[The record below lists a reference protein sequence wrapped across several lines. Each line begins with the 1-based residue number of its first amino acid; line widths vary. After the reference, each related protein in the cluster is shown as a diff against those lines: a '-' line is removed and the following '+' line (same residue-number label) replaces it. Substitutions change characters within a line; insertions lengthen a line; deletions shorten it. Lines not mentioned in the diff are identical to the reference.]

1 MFWSR
6 SLSGRGYGYVA
17 VSRFSSRLGCH
28 LYGRIRRTDFLP
40 VGEDRDDEVLEREY
54 DSVDS
59 SDDEDRGMQ
68 YNFVLSDSDEE
79 PHAEQDERP
88 EVQEAGGGPY
98 EVDLLLDAVLDAQ
111 AVADSGDALA
121 PAASPSPAT
130 TPEGGGT
137 YAGDVLTSPG
147 GGGGSSSVVRRL
159 DFESVPGGGA
169 CGGMYE
175 RDLLVD
181 VEADVGGGHGI
192 AVVSP
197 EPEPGGIERR
207 LDVDA
212 LIGGED
218 LQCGMYAADRR
229 CEHEGGDVTPR
240 SQYHPSLAQH
250 EPPRGGYSPE
260 PVASGAERCLD
271 FHGPSGGE
279 PPHWGTYAVD
289 LQCED
294 EGGDVTPRSQYQPSL
309 AQHES
314 PRGVDEFVVS
324 PSVSARV
331 EAQGCDTSD
340 EEPPDG
346 LGGQYTWDW
355 LDDAEAFVVG
365 GDLQ

>member
-1 MFWSR
+1 MWACKAHIHGGPGGIAIFVGQVQTAEQTQR
-6 SLSGRGYGYVA
+6 YTAYQKYEVA
-17 VSRFSSRLGCH
+17 GAE
-28 LYGRIRRTDFLP
+28 T
-40 VGEDRDDEVLEREY
+40 
-54 DSVDS
+54 DSVEMYMWFTQQYAPERYIHHGDFGFCERIAEYS
-59 SDDEDRGMQ
+59 RIWRRPVDR
-68 YNFVLSDSDEE
+68 
-79 PHAEQDERP
+79 A
-88 EVQEAGGGPY
+88 
-98 EVDLLLDAVLDAQ
+98 
-111 AVADSGDALA
+111 
-121 PAASPSPAT
+121 
-130 TPEGGGT
+130 
-137 YAGDVLTSPG
+137 DVLW
-147 GGGGSSSVVRRL
+147 
-159 DFESVPGGGA
+159 
-169 CGGMYE
+169 Y
-175 RDLLVD
+175 
-181 VEADVGGGHGI
+181 GHW
-192 AVVSP
+192 P

-207 LDVDA
+207 LDLDA
-212 LIGGED
+212 LMGGED
-218 LQCGMYAADRR
+218 LQCGMYAADLR

-279 PPHWGTYAVD
+279 LPHWGTYAVD